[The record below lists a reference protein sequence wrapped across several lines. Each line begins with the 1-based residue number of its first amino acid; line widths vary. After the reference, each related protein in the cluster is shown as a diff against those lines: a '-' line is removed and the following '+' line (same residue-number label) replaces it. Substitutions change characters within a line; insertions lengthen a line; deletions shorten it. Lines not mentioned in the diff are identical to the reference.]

1 VWELWCGFQDECNFK
16 LCVEL
21 CCTLAVPSK
30 WPKSFYHLWLENIV
44 PKKTIDQLDVRGKK
58 IFIRADFNVPQ
69 HDDGSISDDRRIR
82 ATIPTIES
90 VLKRGGSVIVA
101 SHLGR
106 PEGKGHEP
114 AYSMKAVAQR
124 LRELLAGVAGKVHL
138 SSELPSQSHA
148 EAAALKPGEVL
159 LLENLRFE
167 KGEKKGDSQFA
178 AAVAQYADAY
188 CNDAFG
194 ASHRNDASMLALP
207 LAMKPKPCVAGF
219 LLAKELKFLGE
230 TLEQARKPF
239 VAILGGAKVSDKLPA
254 LEHMIGKVDSIIVG
268 GAMAYTFLMAQGVA
282 VGASRVEKD
291 LIEKAKGIL
300 DLAKSRGTKI
310 LLPMDHH
317 CGREFK
323 ADTEKTIFA
332 GAISDGWMG
341 LDIGPASQKLF
352 AAEIANA
359 KTVIWNGPM
368 GVFEMPPFDAGT
380 WAIANAVIQATKSGA
395 TTVAGGGDT
404 AAALEIAGLSAEITH
419 VSTGGGASLEK
430 LEGKKFESLTPID
443 EE

>member
-1 VWELWCGFQDECNFK
+1 M
-16 LCVEL
+16 
-21 CCTLAVPSK
+21 S
-30 WPKSFYHLWLENIV
+30 
-44 PKKTIDQLDVRGKK
+44 KKTIDQLDVRDKK

-90 VLKRGGSVIVA
+90 VLKRGGSVVVA

-106 PEGKGHEP
+106 PEGKGLE
-114 AYSMKAVAQR
+114 AEFSMKVVAQR
-124 LRELLAGVAGKVHL
+124 LRELLAGSASAVHV
-138 SSELPSQSHA
+138 SSGLPSQSHA
-148 EAAALKPGEVL
+148 EVAALQAGEVL

-167 KGEKKGDSQFA
+167 KGEKKGDEQFA
-178 AAVAQYADAY
+178 NAMAAYADAY

-207 LAMKPKPCVAGF
+207 KAMKPKPCVAGF

-230 TLEQARKPF
+230 TLENARKPF

-268 GAMAYTFLMAQGVA
+268 GAMAYTFLLAQGVA
-282 VGASRVEKD
+282 VGASRIEKE
-291 LIEKAKGIL
+291 LIEKAKDIL
-300 DLAKSRGTKI
+300 KLAASKGTKI
-310 LLPMDHH
+310 LLPVDHH
-317 CGREFK
+317 CGQELK
-323 ADTEKTIFA
+323 ADTPKTICV
-332 GAISDGWMG
+332 GAIDNGWMG
-341 LDIGPASQKLF
+341 LDIGPASQHLF
-352 AAEIANA
+352 AAEIAKA

-380 WAIANAVIQATKSGA
+380 WAVANAVIQATKSGA

-404 AAALEIAGLSAEITH
+404 AAALEVAGLSACLSH
-419 VSTGGGASLEK
+419 VSTGGGASLEM
-430 LEGKKFESLTPID
+430 LEGKKFESLVHLD
-443 EE
+443 ER

>member
-1 VWELWCGFQDECNFK
+1 MPL
-16 LCVEL
+16 
-21 CCTLAVPSK
+21 PSK
-30 WPKSFYHLWLENIV
+30 FLKTFYHVLLENIV
-44 PKKTIDQLDVRGKK
+44 AKKTIDQLDVRGKK

-114 AYSMKAVAQR
+114 QYSMKAVAQR
-124 LRELLAGVAGKVHL
+124 LRELLAGIAGNVRL
-138 SSELPSQSHA
+138 SSALASQAHA
-148 EAAALKPGEVL
+148 EAAVLKAGEVL

-167 KGEKKGDSQFA
+167 KGEKKGDAQFA
-178 AAVAQYADAY
+178 AAIAPYADAY

-230 TLEQARKPF
+230 TLENARKPF

-254 LEHMIGKVDSIIVG
+254 LEHMIGKVDAIIVG
-268 GAMAYTFLMAQGVA
+268 GAMAYTFLLAQGIA
-282 VGASRVEKD
+282 VGSSRVEKD
-291 LIEKAKGIL
+291 LVEKAKGIL
-300 DLAKSRGTKI
+300 ELAKSRATKI
-310 LLPMDHH
+310 LLPVDHN

-323 ADTEKTIFA
+323 ADTEKNIFP
-332 GAISDGWMG
+332 GAIDDGWMG
-341 LDIGPASQKLF
+341 LDIGPNSAKLF
-352 AAEIANA
+352 TAEIAKA

-380 WAIANAVIQATKSGA
+380 LAIAHAVIQATKSGA

-404 AAALEIAGLSAEITH
+404 AAALEIAGLSAGLSH
-419 VSTGGGASLEK
+419 VSTGGGASLEM
-430 LEGKKFESLTPID
+430 LEGKKFESLVPID
-443 EE
+443 ET